1 MDAVYLVFASKD
13 GQGQLWAA
21 RGAPGKA
28 LAEVR
33 GHLPSGSLLTLT
45 GQTLLPE
52 RAAILNIRP
61 GEICKLADE
70 VQNQILPL
78 RDLAS

>member
-33 GHLPSGSLLTLT
+33 DHLPSGSLLTLT
-45 GQTLLPE
+45 GQSLLPE
-52 RAAILNIRP
+52 HATALNIRP

-70 VQNQILPL
+70 LQNQILPFGNL
-78 RDLAS
+78 TS